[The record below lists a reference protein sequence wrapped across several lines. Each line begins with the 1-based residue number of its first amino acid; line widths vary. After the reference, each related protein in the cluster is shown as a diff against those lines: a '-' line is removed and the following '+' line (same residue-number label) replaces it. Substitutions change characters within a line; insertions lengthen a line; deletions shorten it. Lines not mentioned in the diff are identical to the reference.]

1 MKLLLKKLLSYFADS
16 LILGGLVSIYFICY
30 HLFSLQQQTQKEAM
44 FMLICA
50 FITII
55 LLTCYIPTKTNGQT
69 IGQKIMKIR
78 VVNKNGQPRTY
89 LQSFLRECVIKFS
102 FSTFFIP
109 IIIVYTIIHII
120 LYHRF
125 DFELPHDMIL
135 KDYITVQ

>member
-1 MKLLLKKLLSYFADS
+1 MKLFIKKILSYLLDS
-16 LILGGLVSIYFICY
+16 FILGGLVSIYFICY
-30 HLFSLQQQTQKEAM
+30 HIFSLQLETQKEAL

-50 FITII
+50 FITIV

-69 IGQKIMKIR
+69 LGQKIMKIK

-89 LQSFLRECVIKFS
+89 LQSFIRECVIKFS

-109 IIIVYTIIHII
+109 IIAIYSLVHII
-120 LYHRF
+120 LYRHI

-135 KDYITVQ
+135 KDYIALQ